1 MDRPVG
7 ASEMLRS
14 VHGPRDH
21 LLPPCTGQEMP
32 PEVSAKVGT
41 FIEKSIPFQVFIY
54 WKHDKNP
61 FYLHT
66 ASEFVRHL
74 SHTLSQMILLL

>member
-1 MDRPVG
+1 MDRLVG

-54 WKHDKNP
+54 
-61 FYLHT
+61 
-66 ASEFVRHL
+66 
-74 SHTLSQMILLL
+74 